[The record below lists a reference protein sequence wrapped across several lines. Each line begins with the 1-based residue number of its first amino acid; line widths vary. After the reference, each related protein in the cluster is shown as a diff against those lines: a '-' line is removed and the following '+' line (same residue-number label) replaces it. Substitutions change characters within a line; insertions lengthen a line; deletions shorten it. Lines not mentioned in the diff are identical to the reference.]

1 MPNPMSLPIWF
12 KWMWMFELHTYP
24 ISLLVFSLNLA
35 VSMLSDRRVDLTKI
49 WQSGVVLECVI
60 NISEGRDVDRL
71 TQLAEICAN
80 DLLDVHFD
88 PEHNRSV
95 FTLMGITAPRRL
107 TELAVQ
113 LLQLDMHQGVHPRLG
128 VVDVVPFIPL
138 DESTMREA
146 ILARDEFAHWASSE
160 LSIPCFLY
168 GDERSLPD
176 IRRQAWTNLQPQCGP
191 DVPHSTAGA
200 VCVGARD
207 SLVAYNVWLNP
218 TTTAETARVIAQTV
232 RGDGIRTL
240 ALRVGNQWQISMN
253 LIDPNRVGPDVAA
266 DRVIREARQHNVEIS
281 RCELVGLI
289 SQHALNKISEQ
300 RWVELDLSTERTI
313 EFRRNHGYTFA
324 A

>member
-1 MPNPMSLPIWF
+1 MC
-12 KWMWMFELHTYP
+12 
-24 ISLLVFSLNLA
+24 
-35 VSMLSDRRVDLTKI
+35 
-49 WQSGVVLECVI
+49 QSGAVLECVI
-60 NISEGRDVDRL
+60 NISEGRNIDALR
-71 TQLAEICAN
+71 QLAAVCDD

-95 FTLMGITAPRRL
+95 FTLTGVVAPQRL
-107 TELAVQ
+107 TKLAVQ

-138 DESTMREA
+138 DESTMHDA
-146 ILARDEFAHWASSE
+146 IVARDEFAHWASSE
-160 LSIPCFLY
+160 LSVPCFVY
-168 GDERSLPD
+168 GAERTLPD

-200 VCVGARD
+200 VCVGARNQ
-207 SLVAYNVWLNP
+207 LVAYNVWLDIK
-218 TTTAETARVIAQTV
+218 TSEKDARSIAQSV

-240 ALRVGNQWQISMN
+240 ALQVGNHWQISMN
-253 LIDPNRVGPDVAA
+253 LIDPNRVGPDVAT
-266 DRVIREARQHNVEIS
+266 DRVHHFAQQHNTEIDH
-281 RCELVGLI
+281 CELVGLI
-289 SQHALNKISEQ
+289 SQYALKKISQQ

>member
-1 MPNPMSLPIWF
+1 MC
-12 KWMWMFELHTYP
+12 
-24 ISLLVFSLNLA
+24 
-35 VSMLSDRRVDLTKI
+35 
-49 WQSGVVLECVI
+49 QSGAVLECVI
-60 NISEGRDVDRL
+60 NISEGRNIDALR
-71 TQLAEICAN
+71 QLAAVCDN

-88 PEHNRSV
+88 TEHNRSV
-95 FTLMGITAPRRL
+95 FTLTGVVAPQRL
-107 TELAVQ
+107 TKLAVQ

-160 LSIPCFLY
+160 LPVPCFLY
-168 GDERSLPD
+168 GTERSLPEL
-176 IRRQAWTNLQPQCGP
+176 RRDAWRSLLPQYGP
-191 DVPHSTAGA
+191 VVPHATAGA
-200 VCVGARD
+200 MCVGARNL
-207 SLVAYNVWLNP
+207 LVAYNVWLDIK
-218 TTTAETARVIAQTV
+218 TSEKDARSIAQSV

-240 ALRVGNQWQISMN
+240 ALQVGNHWQISMN

>member
-1 MPNPMSLPIWF
+1 
-12 KWMWMFELHTYP
+12 
-24 ISLLVFSLNLA
+24 
-35 VSMLSDRRVDLTKI
+35 
-49 WQSGVVLECVI
+49 
-60 NISEGRDVDRL
+60 
-71 TQLAEICAN
+71 
-80 DLLDVHFD
+80 
-88 PEHNRSV
+88 
-95 FTLMGITAPRRL
+95 
-107 TELAVQ
+107 
-113 LLQLDMHQGVHPRLG
+113 MHQGVHPRLG

-200 VCVGARD
+200 VCVGARNL
-207 SLVAYNVWLNP
+207 LVAYNVWLDIK
-218 TTTAETARVIAQTV
+218 TSEKDARSIAQSV

>member
-1 MPNPMSLPIWF
+1 MC
-12 KWMWMFELHTYP
+12 
-24 ISLLVFSLNLA
+24 
-35 VSMLSDRRVDLTKI
+35 
-49 WQSGVVLECVI
+49 QSGAVLECVI
-60 NISEGRDVDRL
+60 NISEGRNIDALR
-71 TQLAEICAN
+71 QLAAVCDD

-107 TELAVQ
+107 TKLAVQ

-146 ILARDEFAHWASSE
+146 ILARDKFAHWASSE
-160 LSIPCFLY
+160 LSVPCFVY
-168 GDERSLPD
+168 GAERTLPD

-200 VCVGARD
+200 VCVGARNL
-207 SLVAYNVWLNP
+207 LVAYNVWLDIK
-218 TTTAETARVIAQTV
+218 TSEKDARSIAQSV

-240 ALRVGNQWQISMN
+240 ALQVGNHWQISMN
-253 LIDPNRVGPDVAA
+253 LIDPNRVGPDVAT

>member
-1 MPNPMSLPIWF
+1 MC
-12 KWMWMFELHTYP
+12 
-24 ISLLVFSLNLA
+24 
-35 VSMLSDRRVDLTKI
+35 
-49 WQSGVVLECVI
+49 QSGAVIECVI
-60 NISEGRDVDRL
+60 NISEGRNIDALR
-71 TQLAEICAN
+71 QLAAVCDD

-107 TELAVQ
+107 TKLAVQ

-160 LSIPCFLY
+160 LSVPCFLY

-207 SLVAYNVWLNP
+207 LLVAYNVWLDIK
-218 TTTAETARVIAQTV
+218 TSEKDARSITQSV

-240 ALRVGNQWQISMN
+240 ALQIGNHWQISMN
-253 LIDPNRVGPDVAA
+253 LVDPERIGPDIAT
-266 DRVIREARQHNVEIS
+266 DRVHHFAQQHNTEIDH
-281 RCELVGLI
+281 CELVGLI
-289 SQHALNKISEQ
+289 SQYALKKISQQ
-300 RWVELDLSTERTI
+300 RWVELDLSAERTI

>member
-1 MPNPMSLPIWF
+1 MC
-12 KWMWMFELHTYP
+12 
-24 ISLLVFSLNLA
+24 
-35 VSMLSDRRVDLTKI
+35 
-49 WQSGVVLECVI
+49 QSGAVLECVI
-60 NISEGRDVDRL
+60 NISEGRNIDALR
-71 TQLAEICAN
+71 QLAAVCDD

-95 FTLMGITAPRRL
+95 FTLTGVVAPQRL
-107 TELAVQ
+107 TKLAVQ

-138 DESTMREA
+138 DESTMHDA
-146 ILARDEFAHWASSE
+146 IVARDEFAHWASSE
-160 LSIPCFLY
+160 LSVPCFVY
-168 GDERSLPD
+168 GAERTLPD

-200 VCVGARD
+200 VCVGARNQ
-207 SLVAYNVWLNP
+207 LVAYNVWLDIK
-218 TTTAETARVIAQTV
+218 TSEKDARSIAQSV

-240 ALRVGNQWQISMN
+240 ALQVGNHWQISMN

>member
-1 MPNPMSLPIWF
+1 MC
-12 KWMWMFELHTYP
+12 
-24 ISLLVFSLNLA
+24 
-35 VSMLSDRRVDLTKI
+35 
-49 WQSGVVLECVI
+49 QSGAVLECVI
-60 NISEGRDVDRL
+60 NISEGRNIDALR
-71 TQLAEICAN
+71 QLAAVCDN

-88 PEHNRSV
+88 TEHNRSV
-95 FTLMGITAPRRL
+95 FTLTGVVAPQRL
-107 TELAVQ
+107 TKLAVQ

-160 LSIPCFLY
+160 LSVPCFLY

-218 TTTAETARVIAQTV
+218 TTNAETARLIAQTV

-253 LIDPNRVGPDVAA
+253 LIDPNRVGPDVAT
-266 DRVIREARQHNVEIS
+266 DRVHHFAQQHNTEIDH
-281 RCELVGLI
+281 CELVGLI
-289 SQHALNKISEQ
+289 SQYALKKISQQ